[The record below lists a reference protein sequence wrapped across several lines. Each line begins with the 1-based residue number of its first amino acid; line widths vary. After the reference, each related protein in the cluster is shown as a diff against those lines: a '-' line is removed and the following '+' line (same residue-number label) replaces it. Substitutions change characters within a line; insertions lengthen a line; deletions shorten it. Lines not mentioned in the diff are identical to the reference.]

1 MALINAP
8 ATPTRID
15 GRCSH
20 LTTRSN
26 QPVVRSPAGSLISGS
41 IAFREC
47 DHERALACVHLRA
60 CVCVCVAVAE
70 CTREKKI
77 LNQPDFIERVR
88 EAARE
93 TKQRARLKTE
103 VVMKS
108 QRGSVVDGC
117 KYSVYFDY
125 FCERFC
131 LCTAVWR
138 TKRPS
143 RLHNVGQSMAFLQDM
158 VSRLTEV

>member
-15 GRCSH
+15 ARCSH

-47 DHERALACVHLRA
+47 DHERALACVR
-60 CVCVCVAVAE
+60 VCVAVAE

-131 LCTAVWR
+131 LCTAVSGVRNGRVVCTTLDSQW
-138 TKRPS
+138 
-143 RLHNVGQSMAFLQDM
+143 QFLQDM

>member
-15 GRCSH
+15 ACCSH

-131 LCTAVWR
+131 LCTAVSGVRNGRVVCTTLDSQWHFCR
-138 TKRPS
+138 IWFP
-143 RLHNVGQSMAFLQDM
+143 D
-158 VSRLTEV
+158 